1 MKTQL
6 RLAALA
12 ALVAAGALAG
22 CRTSTNTVD
31 PAAPKG
37 TPSPEAMKHTITDPS
52 LSDEIVPVFYNKGK
66 TPAGFTVV
74 QLQVQNQTRDVT
86 RVNYKV
92 EWFDTNGMLSGAA
105 SQVTPLVIEAGAIK
119 TIQATAPAENFVD
132 ARISFQESPNN

>member
-1 MKTQL
+1 MNRSL

-12 ALVAAGALAG
+12 AIVAAGALAG

-52 LSDEIVPVFYNKGK
+52 LSDEIVPVFYSKGK
-66 TPAGFTVV
+66 NPAGFTMV
-74 QLQVQNQTRDVT
+74 QLQVQNQTRSVT
-86 RVNYKV
+86 RVNYRV

-119 TIQATAPAENFVD
+119 TIQVTAPAENYVD
-132 ARISFQESPNN
+132 ARISFQESTNN